1 MYCKCA
7 LIDSAHKVFDEN
19 TESMKLS
26 ICYNALLSGY
36 VLNLCYC
43 DAFLF
48 FGKMRELGV
57 EINAVTMLSLIPA
70 CAGLGYFWLGTFMH
84 CCCVKSGLVVD
95 LSVANFLVTMYM
107 KCGSVD
113 YGRRLFNEIPEKGL
127 FTWNAMISGYAQ
139 NGLASHVLELYRE
152 MKTCGVFPD
161 AVTFVGVLSSVAHL
175 GARSVGCEVEQQI
188 AANGFGRNPFLS
200 NALINMY
207 SRCGNLKKTR
217 AIFDHMP
224 VKSVVSWTAIIGGYG
239 MHGQGEVAVQLFDEM
254 IRIGVRPDSTAFVCV
269 LSACSHAGSG
279 APPRKFKGKKSKV
292 AAKSGGQMYQWE
304 IMRSVGISDSEIS
317 EFQAPEKWLKYFP
330 PLAVED
336 LKAFGLG
343 CDWRR
348 SFVTTE
354 INPFYDSFVRWQL
367 RKLKSMGKI
376 IKDVRYTMYSP
387 IDDQPCAVH
396 DRASGEGVQP
406 QEYTHQDGG
415 AGTIPSKI
423 RSSRSPKPCRPEFL
437 QDSQEAYLVELTG
450 CDLIG
455 LPLNSPLAFNKVIN
469 VLPMLNV
476 LTDKGTG
483 IVTYVPSDS
492 PDDYMAMHDLKA
504 KPALRNKFGV
514 KDEWILPFEII
525 PVINI
530 PEFGD
535 KPAEKLCTDLKIK
548 SQNDKEKLA
557 EAKRFDILERIHG
570 WNNACGRICRAE
582 STGS

>member
-1 MYCKCA
+1 
-7 LIDSAHKVFDEN
+7 
-19 TESMKLS
+19 
-26 ICYNALLSGY
+26 
-36 VLNLCYC
+36 
-43 DAFLF
+43 
-48 FGKMRELGV
+48 MRELGV

-95 LSVANFLVTMYM
+95 LSVANCLVTMYM

-175 GARSVGCEVEQQI
+175 GARSVG
-188 AANGFGRNPFLS
+188 F
-200 NALINMY
+200 
-207 SRCGNLKKTR
+207 
-217 AIFDHMP
+217 
-224 VKSVVSWTAIIGGYG
+224 SWTAIIGGYG

-354 INPFYDSFVRWQL
+354 INPFYDSF
-367 RKLKSMGKI
+367 
-376 IKDVRYTMYSP
+376 
-387 IDDQPCAVH
+387 PCADH

-406 QEYTHQDGG
+406 QEYTLIKMEVL
-415 AGTIPSKI
+415 APFP
-423 RSSRSPKPCRPEFL
+423 PKFAALEGRKVYLAAATLRPETMYG
-437 QDSQEAYLVELTG
+437 QTNAW
-450 CDLIG
+450 
-455 LPLNSPLAFNKVIN
+455 
-469 VLPMLNV
+469 VLPEG
-476 LTDKGTG
+476 KYG
-483 IVTYVPSDS
+483 
-492 PDDYMAMHDLKA
+492 A
-504 KPALRNKFGV
+504 
-514 KDEWILPFEII
+514 FEINENDVFIMMERAALNLADQNFSRI
-525 PVINI
+525 PK
-530 PEFGD
+530 
-535 KPAEKLCTDLKIK
+535 KPTWL
-548 SQNDKEKLA
+548 S
-557 EAKRFDILERIHG
+557 
-570 WNNACGRICRAE
+570 
-582 STGS
+582 